1 MTTPFS
7 VRLSAIL
14 KSRGMSQKDL
24 AAATGL
30 TQAAISRYAS
40 GKRVPSIEVSERI
53 SAALGVGPEVFT
65 GSLSSFTANQ
75 LAVVCR
81 ENAPYYTA
89 DEKMEIIKALLG

>member
-1 MTTPFS
+1 MATPFS
-7 VRLSAIL
+7 VRLSTIL

-24 AAATGL
+24 AVATGL
-30 TQAAISRYAS
+30 TQAAISRYAN

-53 SAALGVGPEVFT
+53 SDALGVGPEVFT
-65 GSLSSFTANQ
+65 ESLSAITAKK
-75 LAVVCR
+75 LADFCR